1 MTKDKSRSRENEK
14 KSDELFSDGMA
25 LTLKNELIKRNVT
38 KIEACLFDLDG
49 VVVDTAKYHFIAWR
63 ALAEELG
70 FEFTHEDNERLKGVS
85 RMASLEIL
93 LEIGGL
99 QFSDQEKLAMAE
111 KKNALYVS
119 YIEQMTPEEILPG
132 VEEFLQELKL
142 EGIKIAL
149 GSASKNAPMILD
161 RIQLSEMFDAI
172 IDGNSITEAKPNPE
186 VFLKGAEKLGVDPA
200 NCVVFEDA
208 IAGIEAARNAG
219 MRCVGIGE
227 PETLG
232 MADLVIPGFEGFTLE
247 KLKAP
252 F

>member
-1 MTKDKSRSRENEK
+1 
-14 KSDELFSDGMA
+14 
-25 LTLKNELIKRNVT
+25 
-38 KIEACLFDLDG
+38 
-49 VVVDTAKYHFIAWR
+49 
-63 ALAEELG
+63 
-70 FEFTHEDNERLKGVS
+70 
-85 RMASLEIL
+85 MASLEIL

-161 RIQLSEMFDAI
+161 RIQ
-172 IDGNSITEAKPNPE
+172 KPNPE
-186 VFLKGAEKLGVDPA
+186 VFLKGAEKLGVNPA

-247 KLKAP
+247 KLKSP